1 MADETLVKTEK
12 IINLSNQEAIIV
24 SRDILSS
31 HTISEI
37 KYLVK
42 YLLNSLNYIRYVA
55 INENNHKYVP
65 DVIKLCATKK
75 QCLKAELL
83 NFASL
88 FFNEDNFHLFLETL
102 PDNVRAIWIAA
113 ADKIFL
119 SEKEANELLGEECV
133 IDTHRWHQ
141 VGVCN
146 TLGEGIFK
154 ITSSERFDYSDNNTY
169 YLTFKSYWLRELT
182 YRCSHHTLKD
192 CQTAVLPDKLTVFNA
207 EADLFQEIPILN
219 NLRESGM
226 LTLGRTHFFTAKLRK
241 ALDKARI
248 NNFNLNE
255 KSTKYY
261 EETLRSYYLIIT
273 YLLTCERTYDHVINS
288 ASPLQLI
295 QLCVKYVFDH
305 TSKFCKLFLPHI
317 TCIDRDYDY
326 SHRNTNRLMRSFE
339 RSLLTLKSSMW
350 VSIEQVLYQTRCFF
364 DNKTYVSILI
374 QEPTSYYNIGFK
386 LHDKNADEPI
396 KYDEI
401 ITRVTYQ
408 SIKSVL
414 LAMASWGI
422 IEIAY
427 DPTTTG
433 NGPSYLTDALR
444 YVRLTN
450 LGKYVL
456 GEAKSYQLPATMV
469 NTRKD
474 FELNTDRLLIKVL
487 NPNSKGSFALEKI
500 ATPITSQLYRTDFS
514 VFLKECNTKDDIV
527 KNINLFKKYI
537 ANEPPQIW
545 AGFFNAMLERSNAL
559 KKVRT
564 SYITRSIDA
573 KDKELQDIIMHDP
586 NIKQYILRAE
596 GYVVLIEQAH
606 LSNVNNILK
615 HMVTPSNSPHWHEIL
630 ACCPHRHL

>member
-12 IINLSNQEAIIV
+12 IIDLSNQEAIIV

-31 HTISEI
+31 HTITEI

-55 INENNHKYVP
+55 INENNHNYVP

-364 DNKTYVSILI
+364 DHKTYVSILI
-374 QEPTSYYNIGFK
+374 QEPTSYYTIGFK
-386 LHDKNADEPI
+386 LRDKNADEPI

-456 GEAKSYQLPATMV
+456 GEAKSYQLPATIV
-469 NTRKD
+469 NTCKD

-514 VFLKECNTKDDIV
+514 VFLKECNTKDDI
-527 KNINLFKKYI
+527 KKKIDLFKKYI

-545 AGFFNAMLERSNAL
+545 ADFFNAMLERSNAL
-559 KKVRT
+559 KKVKT
-564 SYITRSIDA
+564 NYITRSIDA

-606 LSNVNNILK
+606 LNDVNNILK
-615 HMVTPSNSPHWHEIL
+615 TYGYTI
-630 ACCPHRHL
+630 

>member
-12 IINLSNQEAIIV
+12 IIDLSNQEAIIV

-31 HTISEI
+31 HTITEI

-55 INENNHKYVP
+55 INENNHNYVP

-456 GEAKSYQLPATMV
+456 GEAKFYQLPATMV

-606 LSNVNNILK
+606 LSDVNNILK
-615 HMVTPSNSPHWHEIL
+615 TYGYTI
-630 ACCPHRHL
+630 

>member
-119 SEKEANELLGEECV
+119 SEKDANELLGEECV

-226 LTLGRTHFFTAKLRK
+226 LTLGRTHFLQRNC
-241 ALDKARI
+241 AR
-248 NNFNLNE
+248 L
-255 KSTKYY
+255 
-261 EETLRSYYLIIT
+261 
-273 YLLTCERTYDHVINS
+273 
-288 ASPLQLI
+288 
-295 QLCVKYVFDH
+295 
-305 TSKFCKLFLPHI
+305 
-317 TCIDRDYDY
+317 
-326 SHRNTNRLMRSFE
+326 
-339 RSLLTLKSSMW
+339 
-350 VSIEQVLYQTRCFF
+350 
-364 DNKTYVSILI
+364 
-374 QEPTSYYNIGFK
+374 
-386 LHDKNADEPI
+386 
-396 KYDEI
+396 
-401 ITRVTYQ
+401 
-408 SIKSVL
+408 
-414 LAMASWGI
+414 
-422 IEIAY
+422 
-427 DPTTTG
+427 
-433 NGPSYLTDALR
+433 
-444 YVRLTN
+444 
-450 LGKYVL
+450 
-456 GEAKSYQLPATMV
+456 
-469 NTRKD
+469 
-474 FELNTDRLLIKVL
+474 
-487 NPNSKGSFALEKI
+487 
-500 ATPITSQLYRTDFS
+500 
-514 VFLKECNTKDDIV
+514 
-527 KNINLFKKYI
+527 
-537 ANEPPQIW
+537 
-545 AGFFNAMLERSNAL
+545 
-559 KKVRT
+559 
-564 SYITRSIDA
+564 
-573 KDKELQDIIMHDP
+573 
-586 NIKQYILRAE
+586 
-596 GYVVLIEQAH
+596 
-606 LSNVNNILK
+606 
-615 HMVTPSNSPHWHEIL
+615 
-630 ACCPHRHL
+630 

>member
-364 DNKTYVSILI
+364 DHKTYVSILI

-386 LHDKNADEPI
+386 LRDKNADEPI

-433 NGPSYLTDALR
+433 NGLSYLTDALR

-450 LGKYVL
+450 LGKYVF
-456 GEAKSYQLPATMV
+456 GKAKFYQLPTIMV
-469 NTRKD
+469 NTCKD
-474 FELNTDRLLIKVL
+474 FELNADRLLIKVL

-514 VFLKECNTKDDIV
+514 VFLKECNTKDDI
-527 KNINLFKKYI
+527 KKKIDLFKKYI

-545 AGFFNAMLERSNAL
+545 ADFFNAMLERTNAL
-559 KKVRT
+559 KKVKT

-596 GYVVLIEQAH
+596 GYVVLIEQTH
-606 LSNVNNILK
+606 LSDVNNILK
-615 HMVTPSNSPHWHEIL
+615 TYGYTI
-630 ACCPHRHL
+630 

>member
-427 DPTTTG
+427 DPTTTA
-433 NGPSYLTDALR
+433 NGLSYLTDALR

-469 NTRKD
+469 NTCKD
-474 FELNTDRLLIKVL
+474 FELNADRLLIKVL
-487 NPNSKGSFALEKI
+487 NPNSKGNFALGKI

-586 NIKQYILRAE
+586 KLKQYILRAE

-606 LSNVNNILK
+606 LNDVNNILK
-615 HMVTPSNSPHWHEIL
+615 TYGYTI
-630 ACCPHRHL
+630 

>member
-12 IINLSNQEAIIV
+12 IIDLSNQEAII
-24 SRDILSS
+24 LSQHALS
-31 HTISEI
+31 IYTITEI

-42 YLLNSLNYIRYVA
+42 YLLNSLNYIHYVA

-119 SEKEANELLGEECV
+119 SEKDANELLGEECV

-146 TLGEGIFK
+146 TLGEGVFT

-364 DNKTYVSILI
+364 DHKTYVSILI

-386 LHDKNADEPI
+386 LRDKNADEPI

-456 GEAKSYQLPATMV
+456 GEAKSYQLPATIV
-469 NTRKD
+469 NTCKD

-487 NPNSKGSFALEKI
+487 NPNSKGNFALGKI
-500 ATPITSQLYRTDFS
+500 ATPITPQLYRTDFS
-514 VFLKECNTKDDIV
+514 VFLKECNTQDDIE
-527 KNINLFKKYI
+527 KNIDLFKKYI

-545 AGFFNAMLERSNAL
+545 ADFFNTMLERTNAL
-559 KKVRT
+559 KKVKT

-606 LSNVNNILK
+606 LSDVNNILK
-615 HMVTPSNSPHWHEIL
+615 TYGYTI
-630 ACCPHRHL
+630 

>member
-154 ITSSERFDYSDNNTY
+154 NTSSERFDYSDNNTY

-606 LSNVNNILK
+606 LNDVNNILK
-615 HMVTPSNSPHWHEIL
+615 TYGYTI
-630 ACCPHRHL
+630 

>member
-12 IINLSNQEAIIV
+12 IIDLSNQEAIIV

-31 HTISEI
+31 HTITEI

-119 SEKEANELLGEECV
+119 SEKDANELLGEECL

-182 YRCSHHTLKD
+182 YRCSRHTLKD

-364 DNKTYVSILI
+364 DHKTYVSILI

-414 LAMASWGI
+414 LALASWGI

-427 DPTTTG
+427 APTTTG

-469 NTRKD
+469 NTCKD
-474 FELNTDRLLIKVL
+474 FELNADRLLIKVL

-606 LSNVNNILK
+606 LSDVNNILK
-615 HMVTPSNSPHWHEIL
+615 TYGYTI
-630 ACCPHRHL
+630 

>member
-12 IINLSNQEAIIV
+12 IIDLSNQEAIIV

-364 DNKTYVSILI
+364 DHKTYVSILI

-386 LHDKNADEPI
+386 LRDKNADEPI

-456 GEAKSYQLPATMV
+456 GEAKSYQLPATIV
-469 NTRKD
+469 NTCKD

-514 VFLKECNTKDDIV
+514 VFLKECNTKDDI
-527 KNINLFKKYI
+527 KKKIDLFKKYI

-545 AGFFNAMLERSNAL
+545 ADFFNAMLERSNAL
-559 KKVRT
+559 KKVKT

-606 LSNVNNILK
+606 LSDVNNILK
-615 HMVTPSNSPHWHEIL
+615 TYGYTI
-630 ACCPHRHL
+630 

>member
-65 DVIKLCATKK
+65 DLIKLCATKK

-88 FFNEDNFHLFLETL
+88 FFNENNFHLFLETL

-364 DNKTYVSILI
+364 DHKTYVSILI

-386 LHDKNADEPI
+386 LRDKNADEPI

-606 LSNVNNILK
+606 LNDVNNILK
-615 HMVTPSNSPHWHEIL
+615 TYGYTI
-630 ACCPHRHL
+630 

>member
-12 IINLSNQEAIIV
+12 IIDLSNQEAIIV

-31 HTISEI
+31 HTITEI

-55 INENNHKYVP
+55 INENNHNYVP

-487 NPNSKGSFALEKI
+487 NPNSKGNFALEKI
-500 ATPITSQLYRTDFS
+500 AAPITSQLYRTNFS

-527 KNINLFKKYI
+527 KNIDLFKKYI

-545 AGFFNAMLERSNAL
+545 EDFFNAMLERTNAL

-606 LSNVNNILK
+606 LNNVNNILK
-615 HMVTPSNSPHWHEIL
+615 TYGYTI
-630 ACCPHRHL
+630 

>member
-65 DVIKLCATKK
+65 DLIKLCATKK

-88 FFNEDNFHLFLETL
+88 FFNENNFHLFLETL

-364 DNKTYVSILI
+364 DHKTYVSILI

-386 LHDKNADEPI
+386 LRDKNADEPI

-456 GEAKSYQLPATMV
+456 GEAKSYQLPATIV

-559 KKVRT
+559 KKVKT

-606 LSNVNNILK
+606 LNDVNNILK
-615 HMVTPSNSPHWHEIL
+615 TYGYTI
-630 ACCPHRHL
+630 

>member
-12 IINLSNQEAIIV
+12 IIDLSNQEAIIV

-31 HTISEI
+31 HTITEI

-427 DPTTTG
+427 DPTTTA
-433 NGPSYLTDALR
+433 NGLSYLTDALR

-469 NTRKD
+469 NTCKD
-474 FELNTDRLLIKVL
+474 FELNADRLLIKVL
-487 NPNSKGSFALEKI
+487 NPNSKGNFALGKI

-586 NIKQYILRAE
+586 KLKQYILRAE

-606 LSNVNNILK
+606 LSDVNNILK
-615 HMVTPSNSPHWHEIL
+615 TYGYTI
-630 ACCPHRHL
+630 

>member
-12 IINLSNQEAIIV
+12 IIDLSNQEAIIV

-31 HTISEI
+31 HTITEI

-55 INENNHKYVP
+55 INENNHNYVP

-119 SEKEANELLGEECV
+119 SEKDANELLGEECV

-154 ITSSERFDYSDNNTY
+154 ITSSERFDYSYNNTY

-364 DNKTYVSILI
+364 DHKTYVSILI

-386 LHDKNADEPI
+386 LRYKNADEPI

-427 DPTTTG
+427 DPTTTA

-450 LGKYVL
+450 LGKYVF
-456 GEAKSYQLPATMV
+456 GKAKFYQLPTTMV
-469 NTRKD
+469 NTCKD

-514 VFLKECNTKDDIV
+514 VFLKECNTKDDI
-527 KNINLFKKYI
+527 KKKIDLFKKYI

-545 AGFFNAMLERSNAL
+545 ADFFNAMLERSNAL
-559 KKVRT
+559 KKVKT

-606 LSNVNNILK
+606 LSDVNNILK
-615 HMVTPSNSPHWHEIL
+615 TYGYTI
-630 ACCPHRHL
+630 

>member
-12 IINLSNQEAIIV
+12 IIDLSNQEAIIV

-31 HTISEI
+31 HTITEI

-119 SEKEANELLGEECV
+119 SEKDANELLGEECL

-182 YRCSHHTLKD
+182 YRCSRHTLKD

-364 DNKTYVSILI
+364 DYKTYVSILI

-427 DPTTTG
+427 APTTTG

-444 YVRLTN
+444 YVRLTS

-469 NTRKD
+469 NTCKD
-474 FELNTDRLLIKVL
+474 FELNADRLLIKVL

-606 LSNVNNILK
+606 LSDVNNILK
-615 HMVTPSNSPHWHEIL
+615 TYGYTI
-630 ACCPHRHL
+630 

>member
-12 IINLSNQEAIIV
+12 IIDLSNQEAIIV

-31 HTISEI
+31 HTITEI

-55 INENNHKYVP
+55 INENNHNYVP

-427 DPTTTG
+427 DPTTTA
-433 NGPSYLTDALR
+433 NGLSYLTDALR

-469 NTRKD
+469 NTCKD
-474 FELNTDRLLIKVL
+474 FELNADRLLIKVL
-487 NPNSKGSFALEKI
+487 NPNSKGNFALGKI

-586 NIKQYILRAE
+586 KLKQYILRAE

-606 LSNVNNILK
+606 LNDVNNILK
-615 HMVTPSNSPHWHEIL
+615 TYGYTI
-630 ACCPHRHL
+630 

>member
-31 HTISEI
+31 HTITEI

-55 INENNHKYVP
+55 INENNHNYVP

-339 RSLLTLKSSMW
+339 HSLLTLKSSMW

-427 DPTTTG
+427 DPTTTA
-433 NGPSYLTDALR
+433 NGLSYLTDALR

-456 GEAKSYQLPATMV
+456 GEARSYQLPATMV
-469 NTRKD
+469 NTCKD
-474 FELNTDRLLIKVL
+474 FELNADRLLIKVL
-487 NPNSKGSFALEKI
+487 NPNSKGNFALGKI

-586 NIKQYILRAE
+586 KLKQYILRAE

-606 LSNVNNILK
+606 LNDVNNILK
-615 HMVTPSNSPHWHEIL
+615 TYGYTI
-630 ACCPHRHL
+630 

>member
-12 IINLSNQEAIIV
+12 IIDLSNQEAIIV

-31 HTISEI
+31 HTITEI

-55 INENNHKYVP
+55 INENNHNYVP

-295 QLCVKYVFDH
+295 QLCVKYVFGH
-305 TSKFCKLFLPHI
+305 TSKFCELFLPHI

-469 NTRKD
+469 NTCKD
-474 FELNTDRLLIKVL
+474 FELNADRLLIKVL

-500 ATPITSQLYRTDFS
+500 AAPITSQLYRTNFS

-527 KNINLFKKYI
+527 KNIDLFKKYI

-545 AGFFNAMLERSNAL
+545 EDFFNAMLERTNAL

-606 LSNVNNILK
+606 LNDVNNILK
-615 HMVTPSNSPHWHEIL
+615 TYGYTI
-630 ACCPHRHL
+630 

>member
-12 IINLSNQEAIIV
+12 IIDLSNQEAIIV

-31 HTISEI
+31 HTITEI

-42 YLLNSLNYIRYVA
+42 YLLNSLNYIHYVA

-119 SEKEANELLGEECV
+119 SEKDANELLGEECL

-182 YRCSHHTLKD
+182 YRCSRHTLKD

-364 DNKTYVSILI
+364 DHKTYVSILI

-414 LAMASWGI
+414 LALASWGI

-427 DPTTTG
+427 DPTTTA
-433 NGPSYLTDALR
+433 NGLSYLTDALR

-450 LGKYVL
+450 LGKYVF
-456 GEAKSYQLPATMV
+456 GKAKFYQLPTTMV
-469 NTRKD
+469 NTCKD
-474 FELNTDRLLIKVL
+474 FELNADRLLIKVL

-606 LSNVNNILK
+606 LSDVNNKLK
-615 HMVTPSNSPHWHEIL
+615 TYGYTI
-630 ACCPHRHL
+630 

>member
-12 IINLSNQEAIIV
+12 IIDLSNQEAIIV

-31 HTISEI
+31 HTITEI

-55 INENNHKYVP
+55 INENNHNYVP

-192 CQTAVLPDKLTVFNA
+192 CQTAVLPYKLTVFNA

-364 DNKTYVSILI
+364 DHKTYVSILI

-414 LAMASWGI
+414 LALASWGI

-469 NTRKD
+469 NTCKD
-474 FELNTDRLLIKVL
+474 FELNADRLLIKVL

-606 LSNVNNILK
+606 LSDVNNILK
-615 HMVTPSNSPHWHEIL
+615 TYGYTI
-630 ACCPHRHL
+630 

>member
-31 HTISEI
+31 HTITEI

-42 YLLNSLNYIRYVA
+42 YLLNSLNYIRNVA
-55 INENNHKYVP
+55 INENNHNYVP

-427 DPTTTG
+427 DPTTTA
-433 NGPSYLTDALR
+433 NGLSYLTDALR

-469 NTRKD
+469 NTCKD
-474 FELNTDRLLIKVL
+474 FELNADRLLIKVL
-487 NPNSKGSFALEKI
+487 NPNSKGNFALGKI

-586 NIKQYILRAE
+586 KLKQYILRAE

-606 LSNVNNILK
+606 LNDVNNILK
-615 HMVTPSNSPHWHEIL
+615 TYGYTI
-630 ACCPHRHL
+630 

>member
-12 IINLSNQEAIIV
+12 IIDLSNQEAIIV

-31 HTISEI
+31 HTITEI

-469 NTRKD
+469 NTCKD
-474 FELNTDRLLIKVL
+474 FELNADRLLIKVL
-487 NPNSKGSFALEKI
+487 NPNSKGNFALGKI

-606 LSNVNNILK
+606 LNDVNNILK
-615 HMVTPSNSPHWHEIL
+615 TYGYTI
-630 ACCPHRHL
+630 

>member
-12 IINLSNQEAIIV
+12 IIDLSNQEAIIV

-31 HTISEI
+31 HTITEI

-55 INENNHKYVP
+55 VNENNHNYVP

-427 DPTTTG
+427 DPTTTA
-433 NGPSYLTDALR
+433 NGLSYLTDALR

-469 NTRKD
+469 NTCKD
-474 FELNTDRLLIKVL
+474 FELNADRLLIKVL
-487 NPNSKGSFALEKI
+487 NPNSKGNFALGKI

-527 KNINLFKKYI
+527 KNIDLFKKYI

-545 AGFFNAMLERSNAL
+545 EDFFNAMLERTNAL
-559 KKVRT
+559 KKVKT

-606 LSNVNNILK
+606 LNDVNNILK
-615 HMVTPSNSPHWHEIL
+615 TYGYTI
-630 ACCPHRHL
+630 

>member
-12 IINLSNQEAIIV
+12 IIDLSNQEAIIV

-31 HTISEI
+31 HTITEI

-55 INENNHKYVP
+55 INENNHNYVP

-427 DPTTTG
+427 DPTTTA
-433 NGPSYLTDALR
+433 NGLSYLTDALR

-456 GEAKSYQLPATMV
+456 GEAKSYQLPATML
-469 NTRKD
+469 NTCKD
-474 FELNTDRLLIKVL
+474 FELNADRLLIKVL
-487 NPNSKGSFALEKI
+487 NPNSKGNFALGKI

-586 NIKQYILRAE
+586 KLKQYILRAE

-606 LSNVNNILK
+606 LNDVNNILK
-615 HMVTPSNSPHWHEIL
+615 TYGYTI
-630 ACCPHRHL
+630 

>member
-31 HTISEI
+31 HTITEI

-55 INENNHKYVP
+55 INENNHNYVP

-88 FFNEDNFHLFLETL
+88 FFNEDNFHLFLDTL

-427 DPTTTG
+427 DPTTTA
-433 NGPSYLTDALR
+433 NGLSYLTDALR

-469 NTRKD
+469 NTCKD
-474 FELNTDRLLIKVL
+474 FELNADRLLIKVL
-487 NPNSKGSFALEKI
+487 NPNSKGNFALGKI

-586 NIKQYILRAE
+586 KLKQYILRAE

-606 LSNVNNILK
+606 LNDVNNILK
-615 HMVTPSNSPHWHEIL
+615 TYGYTI
-630 ACCPHRHL
+630 

>member
-12 IINLSNQEAIIV
+12 IIDLSNQEAIIV

-31 HTISEI
+31 HTITEI

-119 SEKEANELLGEECV
+119 SEKDANELLGEECL

-146 TLGEGIFK
+146 TLCEGIFK

-182 YRCSHHTLKD
+182 YRCSRHTLKD

-364 DNKTYVSILI
+364 DHKTYVSILI

-414 LAMASWGI
+414 LALASWGI

-469 NTRKD
+469 NTCKD
-474 FELNTDRLLIKVL
+474 FELNADRLLIKVL

-573 KDKELQDIIMHDP
+573 KDKELQDIIMHNP

-606 LSNVNNILK
+606 LSDVNNILK
-615 HMVTPSNSPHWHEIL
+615 TYGYTI
-630 ACCPHRHL
+630 

>member
-12 IINLSNQEAIIV
+12 IIDLSNQEAIIV

-31 HTISEI
+31 HTITEI

-55 INENNHKYVP
+55 INENNHNYVP

-133 IDTHRWHQ
+133 IDTHRWYQ

-487 NPNSKGSFALEKI
+487 NPNSKGNFALGKI
-500 ATPITSQLYRTDFS
+500 TTPITPQLYRTDFS

-596 GYVVLIEQAH
+596 GYVVLIEQAQ
-606 LSNVNNILK
+606 LNDVNNILK
-615 HMVTPSNSPHWHEIL
+615 TYGYTI
-630 ACCPHRHL
+630 

>member
-12 IINLSNQEAIIV
+12 IIDLSNQEAIIV

-31 HTISEI
+31 HTITEI

-55 INENNHKYVP
+55 INENNHNYVP

-75 QCLKAELL
+75 QCLKTELL

-427 DPTTTG
+427 DPTTTT

-450 LGKYVL
+450 LGKYVF
-456 GEAKSYQLPATMV
+456 GKAKFYQLPTTMV
-469 NTRKD
+469 NTCKD
-474 FELNTDRLLIKVL
+474 FELNADRLLIKVL

-606 LSNVNNILK
+606 LNDVNNILK
-615 HMVTPSNSPHWHEIL
+615 TFGYTI
-630 ACCPHRHL
+630 

>member
-31 HTISEI
+31 HTITEI

-55 INENNHKYVP
+55 INENNHNYVP

-414 LAMASWGI
+414 LALASWGI

-427 DPTTTG
+427 DPTTTA
-433 NGPSYLTDALR
+433 NGLSYLTDALR

-469 NTRKD
+469 NTCKD
-474 FELNTDRLLIKVL
+474 FELNADRLLIKVL
-487 NPNSKGSFALEKI
+487 NPNSKGNFALGKI

-586 NIKQYILRAE
+586 KLKQYILRAE

-606 LSNVNNILK
+606 LNDVNNILK
-615 HMVTPSNSPHWHEIL
+615 TYGYTI
-630 ACCPHRHL
+630 

>member
-141 VGVCN
+141 VGECN

-364 DNKTYVSILI
+364 DHKTYVSILI

-386 LHDKNADEPI
+386 LRDKNADEPI

-427 DPTTTG
+427 DPTTTA

-456 GEAKSYQLPATMV
+456 GEAKSYQLPATIV
-469 NTRKD
+469 NTCKD
-474 FELNTDRLLIKVL
+474 FELNADRLLIKVL

-514 VFLKECNTKDDIV
+514 VFLKDCNTKDDI
-527 KNINLFKKYI
+527 KKKIDLFKKYI

-545 AGFFNAMLERSNAL
+545 ADFFNAMLERSNAL
-559 KKVRT
+559 KKVKT

-606 LSNVNNILK
+606 LNDVNNILK
-615 HMVTPSNSPHWHEIL
+615 TYGYTI
-630 ACCPHRHL
+630 

>member
-31 HTISEI
+31 HTITEI

-55 INENNHKYVP
+55 INENNHNYVP

-226 LTLGRTHFFTAKLRK
+226 LTLGRTHFFTAKLHK

-427 DPTTTG
+427 DPTTTA
-433 NGPSYLTDALR
+433 NGLSYLTDALR

-469 NTRKD
+469 NTCKD
-474 FELNTDRLLIKVL
+474 FELNADRLLIKVL
-487 NPNSKGSFALEKI
+487 NPNSKGNFALGKI

-586 NIKQYILRAE
+586 KLKQYILRAE

-606 LSNVNNILK
+606 LSDVNNILK
-615 HMVTPSNSPHWHEIL
+615 TYGYTI
-630 ACCPHRHL
+630 

>member
-12 IINLSNQEAIIV
+12 IIDLSNQEAIIV

-31 HTISEI
+31 HTITEI

-55 INENNHKYVP
+55 INENNHNYVP

-305 TSKFCKLFLPHI
+305 TSKFCELFLPHI

-374 QEPTSYYNIGFK
+374 QEPTSYYNK
-386 LHDKNADEPI
+386 
-396 KYDEI
+396 
-401 ITRVTYQ
+401 
-408 SIKSVL
+408 
-414 LAMASWGI
+414 
-422 IEIAY
+422 
-427 DPTTTG
+427 
-433 NGPSYLTDALR
+433 
-444 YVRLTN
+444 
-450 LGKYVL
+450 
-456 GEAKSYQLPATMV
+456 
-469 NTRKD
+469 
-474 FELNTDRLLIKVL
+474 
-487 NPNSKGSFALEKI
+487 
-500 ATPITSQLYRTDFS
+500 
-514 VFLKECNTKDDIV
+514 
-527 KNINLFKKYI
+527 
-537 ANEPPQIW
+537 
-545 AGFFNAMLERSNAL
+545 
-559 KKVRT
+559 
-564 SYITRSIDA
+564 
-573 KDKELQDIIMHDP
+573 
-586 NIKQYILRAE
+586 
-596 GYVVLIEQAH
+596 
-606 LSNVNNILK
+606 
-615 HMVTPSNSPHWHEIL
+615 
-630 ACCPHRHL
+630 

>member
-12 IINLSNQEAIIV
+12 IIDLSNQEAII
-24 SRDILSS
+24 LSQHALS
-31 HTISEI
+31 IYTITEI

-119 SEKEANELLGEECV
+119 SEKDANELLGEVCV

-146 TLGEGIFK
+146 TLGEGVFT
-154 ITSSERFDYSDNNTY
+154 ITSSEHFDYSYNITY

-192 CQTAVLPDKLTVFNA
+192 CQTVVLPDKLTVFNA

-317 TCIDRDYDY
+317 TGFDRDYDY
-326 SHRNTNRLMRSFE
+326 SHRNTYRLMRSFE
-339 RSLLTLKSSMW
+339 RSLLTLESSMW

-364 DNKTYVSILI
+364 DHKTCFSILI
-374 QEPTSYYNIGFK
+374 QEPTSFYHKSLKF
-386 LHDKNADEPI
+386 HDKNADEPI

-450 LGKYVL
+450 LGKYVF
-456 GEAKSYQLPATMV
+456 GKAKSYQLPTTMV
-469 NTRKD
+469 NTCKD
-474 FELNTDRLLIKVL
+474 FELNADRLLIKVL
-487 NPNSKGSFALEKI
+487 NPNSKGNFALGKI
-500 ATPITSQLYRTDFS
+500 ATPITPPALSHR
-514 VFLKECNTKDDIV
+514 
-527 KNINLFKKYI
+527 LFRF
-537 ANEPPQIW
+537 P
-545 AGFFNAMLERSNAL
+545 
-559 KKVRT
+559 
-564 SYITRSIDA
+564 
-573 KDKELQDIIMHDP
+573 
-586 NIKQYILRAE
+586 
-596 GYVVLIEQAH
+596 
-606 LSNVNNILK
+606 
-615 HMVTPSNSPHWHEIL
+615 
-630 ACCPHRHL
+630 

>member
-119 SEKEANELLGEECV
+119 SEKDANELLGEECV

-295 QLCVKYVFDH
+295 QLCVKYVVDH

-364 DNKTYVSILI
+364 DHKTYVSILI

-386 LHDKNADEPI
+386 LRDKNADEPI

-450 LGKYVL
+450 LGKYVF
-456 GEAKSYQLPATMV
+456 GKAKFYQLPTTMV
-469 NTRKD
+469 NTCKD

-514 VFLKECNTKDDIV
+514 VFLKECNTKDDI
-527 KNINLFKKYI
+527 KKKIDLFKKYI

-545 AGFFNAMLERSNAL
+545 ADFFNAMLERSNAL
-559 KKVRT
+559 KKVKT

-606 LSNVNNILK
+606 LSDVNNILK
-615 HMVTPSNSPHWHEIL
+615 TYGYTI
-630 ACCPHRHL
+630 

>member
-12 IINLSNQEAIIV
+12 IIDLSNQEAIIV

-31 HTISEI
+31 HTITEI

-119 SEKEANELLGEECV
+119 SEKDANELLGEECL

-182 YRCSHHTLKD
+182 YRCSRHTLKD
-192 CQTAVLPDKLTVFNA
+192 CQTVVLPDKLTVFNA

-364 DNKTYVSILI
+364 DHKTYVSILI

-414 LAMASWGI
+414 LALASWGI

-469 NTRKD
+469 NTCKD
-474 FELNTDRLLIKVL
+474 FELNADRLLIKVL

-606 LSNVNNILK
+606 LSDVNNILK
-615 HMVTPSNSPHWHEIL
+615 TYGYTI
-630 ACCPHRHL
+630 

>member
-12 IINLSNQEAIIV
+12 IIDLSNQEAIIV

-31 HTISEI
+31 HTITEI

-55 INENNHKYVP
+55 VNENNHNYVP

-487 NPNSKGSFALEKI
+487 NPNSKGNFALEKI
-500 ATPITSQLYRTDFS
+500 AAPITSQLYRTNFS

-527 KNINLFKKYI
+527 KNIDLFKKYI

-545 AGFFNAMLERSNAL
+545 EDFFNAMLERTNAL

-586 NIKQYILRAE
+586 KLKQYILRAE

-606 LSNVNNILK
+606 LSDVNNILK
-615 HMVTPSNSPHWHEIL
+615 TYGYTI
-630 ACCPHRHL
+630 